1 MSSQPQPTAV
11 AVARAHVEAW
21 GNHDYDASRASLAPD
36 VHVAVT
42 SVDPHAPEVD
52 TTGIEDYMQGLMQF
66 GQAVLPGTT
75 KVNTAIGDETRALLR
90 VTSRVKFG
98 PDAPEMT
105 LEGARLYLLDGG
117 QKIKDERVIFFT
129 LPQ

>member
-1 MSSQPQPTAV
+1 MSAQQEPTAV

-21 GNHDYDASRASLAPD
+21 SNHDYDAARTSLADD
-36 VHVAVT
+36 VHVVAT
-42 SVDPHAPEVD
+42 TVDPMPPKVD
-52 TTGIEDYMQGLMQF
+52 LTGVEDYMRGLQEF
-66 GQAVLPGTT
+66 AQAVVAGTT
-75 KVNTAIGDETRALLR
+75 TVDVSYGDETRALLQ

-105 LEGARLYLLDGG
+105 LPGARLYRVDEN
-117 QKIKDERVIFFT
+117 QKIAEEHVIFFA